1 MPRFAIIIATLLLA
15 ATQASAGPA
24 EDFSA
29 ANSAY
34 SEGKFDSAY
43 AAYQELLGD
52 GHLNTT
58 LLYNL
63 GNTCYRLGRPGEAAL
78 WYERAL
84 TLDPAHPEA
93 RQNLRFLK
101 RAAGLLQFEETEAHT
116 LANRFRRDT
125 LVRTTAAAAWLAALG
140 LAAALTLQLGKP
152 LKTTLWIS
160 SPILA
165 LVAIAAAGGLFFKHQ
180 RRTELAARAVVTA
193 TELKASTAPA
203 RAAGT
208 VIDLPPGSQVAQVSE
223 RGEWQ
228 YIEIPGKLR
237 GWVPSDA
244 IAPLWPYD
252 SALAD

>member
-15 ATQASAGPA
+15 TKAASANPA

-29 ANSAY
+29 ANTAY
-34 SEGKFDSAY
+34 SEGEFDSAY

-84 TLDPAHPEA
+84 TLDPSHPEA
-93 RQNLRFLK
+93 SQNLRFLK
-101 RAAGLLQFEETEAHT
+101 RAGGFLQFEETQAHA
-116 LANRFRRDT
+116 LANTFRRDT

-140 LAAALTLQLGKP
+140 LIAALTLQLGST
-152 LKTTLWIS
+152 LKTALWIS

-165 LVAIAAAGGLFFKHQ
+165 LVAIAAAAGLYLKHQ
-180 RRTELAARAVVTA
+180 RRTDLTARAIVT
-193 TELKASTAPA
+193 TPELKASTAPA

-208 VIDLPPGSQVAQVSE
+208 VIDLPPGSQVVQVSE

-228 YIEIPGKLR
+228 YIDIPGNLR
-237 GWVPSDA
+237 GWVPSDT